1 MARRTNTP
9 GDPTADEAGA
19 AAALDPVDAI
29 VEQWR
34 HERPDLDPSPIA
46 LFGRVHRVYLR
57 YQAVITRV
65 FGTYELN
72 PASFDVIAALRRAG
86 SPYRKSASDLA
97 KGSLLSSAGVTFRLD
112 RLEEAGLIERQRD
125 THDRRVVYSQLT
137 DKGLAAIEQAIT
149 AHLEHEHRML
159 AGLTPKECQD
169 LSRLLAKLE
178 ASILAA
184 GELDDPA

>member
-1 MARRTNTP
+1 MARRSTP
-9 GDPTADEAGA
+9 DEPSSEPTAV
-19 AAALDPVDAI
+19 DPVDAI

-72 PASFDVIAALRRAG
+72 PASFDVLAALRRGG
-86 SPYRKSASDLA
+86 SPYRKSASELA

-112 RLEEAGLIERQRD
+112 RLEESGLIERQRD
-125 THDRRVVYSQLT
+125 TSDRRVVYSQLT
-137 DKGLAAIEQAIT
+137 EKGLAAIEQAIT
-149 AHLEHEHRML
+149 AHLDHEHRML
-159 AGLTPKECQD
+159 AGLTRAECAQ
-169 LSRLLAKLE
+169 LATLLAKLE

-184 GELDDPA
+184 ADVAD